1 VVDDQSE
8 DRTATIA
15 ETFGSRTIRSLAL
28 PLGWAGKPWACMQG
42 ARAAKGDL
50 LLFLDAD
57 TVMARGGLA
66 RLLASF
72 PESRGV
78 LSVQP
83 YHLMKRAYERLSAVF
98 NIIVLAG
105 SDAFTPLGSKRK
117 PMGAFGPCLLCS
129 REDYFLV
136 GGHERVRGEILENV
150 ALGKVFLNAGFRV
163 CCYGGKG
170 VLSFRMYGDG
180 FRSMVEGFTKGFG
193 KGAGSIS
200 WINLLMIVC
209 WIFGSV
215 SLTRHSDS
223 VRLPGGWGPL
233 GRVDGTLSSLCHA
246 VLLDALSHR
255 QFWLLAR
262 PPVSGSGH
270 LLCPGF
276 LSLPLQNRLS
286 EKGPLE
292 RAFRQHRR
300 GKHFG
305 PMRLIHFPTFW
316 TVVLNIIAW
325 LIIHLAV
332 VAFMVRIPNPLSTR
346 TVLSTDPV
354 FGKRG
359 DGSMNGGCASV
370 GGRGTFRMER
380 SSPRGEDFRK
390 RCFRRGMRGT

>member
-1 VVDDQSE
+1 MNELLPWVIFCFWLFGFWFLWKIPVPGDLRASGPPTHTLSVIIPARNEEHNLHRLLSSLKEQSPAPLELIVVDDQSE
-8 DRTATIA
+8 DRTAAIA

-72 PESRGV
+72 PKSGGV

-215 SLTRHSDS
+215 SLTRHSVQS
-223 VRLPGGWGPL
+223 AFL
-233 GRVDGTLSSLCHA
+233 GDG
-246 VLLDALSHR
+246 VLLAVWTGLYLLYAMQFYWMLFRIGNFGLWPALL
-255 QFWLLAR
+255 F
-262 PPVSGSGH
+262 PVPVIFFV
-270 LLCPGF
+270 LVFF
-276 LSLPLQNRLS
+276 LSLFKTAFLKRARW
-286 EKGPLE
+286 KG
-292 RAFRQHRR
+292 RFVNTT
-300 GKHFG
+300 GG
-305 PMRLIHFPTFW
+305 
-316 TVVLNIIAW
+316 
-325 LIIHLAV
+325 
-332 VAFMVRIPNPLSTR
+332 ST
-346 TVLSTDPV
+346 SDP
-354 FGKRG
+354 
-359 DGSMNGGCASV
+359 
-370 GGRGTFRMER
+370 
-380 SSPRGEDFRK
+380 
-390 RCFRRGMRGT
+390 